1 MFEGI
6 LSRAP
11 EVACL
16 TSQSTTCF
24 GLGVEVTKSEVNSGF
39 KPSKYA
45 VRPATWGDA
54 IDVPEIVFVAVLE
67 PIQAD
72 NMSFPCSIGL
82 NWVNDTKQIVLA
94 KNISYTS

>member
-1 MFEGI
+1 MKTRRLGVFAGI

-16 TSQSTTCF
+16 TIQPVTCF
-24 GLGVEVTKSEVNSGF
+24 GVGGEVTKSDVNSGF

-45 VRPATWGDA
+45 ARPATWGDA

-72 NMSFPCSIGL
+72 KMSFPYIISC
-82 NWVNDTKQIVLA
+82 VLG
-94 KNISYTS
+94 